1 MADRTWKTF
10 YTSVFYSISD
20 QLENFKQIT
29 YMPDLYDT
37 QIAITTVR
45 SRVRDVQYKGGR
57 TVKRMFSIILMI

>member
-45 SRVRDVQYKGGR
+45 SRVRDVQYK
-57 TVKRMFSIILMI
+57 

>member
-20 QLENFKQIT
+20 ELENFKQTT
-29 YMPDLYDT
+29 YMSDLYDT

-45 SRVRDVQYKGGR
+45 SRVRDLQYKVGR
-57 TVKRMFSIILMI
+57 TVKRMFSTLLMI